1 MNGGEPR
8 SEQAGSALAA
18 IRARQAEL
26 ARQHD
31 VLGEAD
37 RALAEAL
44 TRAHTVMRDSVRRLD
59 AIGAEID
66 AAVAGQDSLAL
77 DTPLGAREFQNFLLA
92 KQREI
97 ATIVATAH
105 ELDRTKSAVLASL
118 RAHYGESAG

>member
-37 RALAEAL
+37 RALVEAL

-66 AAVAGQDSLAL
+66 GAVAVQDSLAL

-105 ELDRTKSAVLASL
+105 ELDRTKSAVLANL
-118 RAHYGESAG
+118 RAHYGESVG